1 MNIYRNIEKNNLFFY
16 QIQTGK
22 IMKFKLLSIGQKFKF
37 QDEIYVK
44 TSPIVASN
52 VATGHNK
59 MIPAYAM
66 LTLLN
71 NSGEE
76 EKVLSNESIV
86 AKDVHTAFNTFY
98 EQCIK
103 TLEDNDVLIPVIKN
117 ELDKARDEFT
127 QQLMKNT

>member
-1 MNIYRNIEKNNLFFY
+1 
-16 QIQTGK
+16 
-22 IMKFKLLSIGQKFKF
+22 MKFKLLSVGQKFKY
-37 QDEIYVK
+37 QDEVYVK

-66 LTLLN
+66 LTLLD

-76 EKVLSNESIV
+76 EKVLSDESIA

-98 EQCIK
+98 EKCIK
-103 TLEDNDVLIPVIKN
+103 TLEDNNVLVPIIKN

-127 QQLMKNT
+127 QQLMKKT

>member
-1 MNIYRNIEKNNLFFY
+1 
-16 QIQTGK
+16 
-22 IMKFKLLSIGQKFKF
+22 MKFKLLSIGQKFKF

-59 MIPAYAM
+59 MIPRYAV
-66 LTLLN
+66 LTLMD
-71 NSGEE
+71 NSGDEA
-76 EKVLSNESIV
+76 KTLSDESIV
-86 AKDVHTAFNTFY
+86 AKDVLNSFNTFY

-103 TLEDNDVLIPVIKN
+103 TLEDNDVLVPVIKN

>member
-1 MNIYRNIEKNNLFFY
+1 
-16 QIQTGK
+16 
-22 IMKFKLLSIGQKFKF
+22 MKFKLLSIGQKFKF

-66 LTLLN
+66 LTLLD

-76 EKVLSNESIV
+76 EKILTDKSIA
-86 AKDVHTAFNTFY
+86 AKDVINNFNAFY

-103 TLEDNDVLIPVIKN
+103 TLEDNDVLIPVIKK

>member
-1 MNIYRNIEKNNLFFY
+1 
-16 QIQTGK
+16 
-22 IMKFKLLSIGQKFKF
+22 MKFKLLSVGQKFKF
-37 QDEIYVK
+37 KDEVYVK

-66 LTLLN
+66 LTLLD

-76 EKVLSNESIV
+76 EKVLSDESIA

-98 EQCIK
+98 EKCIK
-103 TLEDNDVLIPVIKN
+103 TLEDNNVLVPIIKN
-117 ELDKARDEFT
+117 ELDQARDEFK
-127 QQLMKNT
+127 QHIIKNP